1 MAETIEKK
9 LRLADLYDHYGKL
22 LTPKQ
27 QEILDQYCM
36 DDLSLA
42 EISENLEISRQA
54 VFDTV
59 RKVEKQF
66 EELEGNLNLLARH
79 QKRKELLDEAVALTD
94 QLKDRIPA
102 AVQNELTRIRGL
114 ITEVLE

>member
-1 MAETIEKK
+1 MAETMEKK
-9 LRLADLYDHYGKL
+9 LRLGDLYDHYGKL

-59 RKVEKQF
+59 RKAERQF

-79 QKRKELLDEAVALTD
+79 QKRKTLLDEALKLTNRLMD
-94 QLKDRIPA
+94 EIPG
-102 AVQNELTRIRGL
+102 NNPELTRLIDI

>member
-1 MAETIEKK
+1 MAETMEKK
-9 LRLADLYDHYGKL
+9 LRLGDLYDHYGKL

-59 RKVEKQF
+59 RKAERQF
-66 EELEGNLNLLARH
+66 EELEGILNLLARH
-79 QKRKELLDEAVALTD
+79 QKRKNLLDEALKLTNRLMD
-94 QLKDRIPA
+94 EIPD
-102 AVQNELTRIRGL
+102 NKPELTRLIDI

>member
-1 MAETIEKK
+1 MAETMEKK
-9 LRLADLYDHYGKL
+9 LRLGDLYDHYGKL
-22 LTPKQ
+22 LTQKQ

-42 EISENLEISRQA
+42 EISENLAISRQA

-59 RKVEKQF
+59 RKAEKQF

-79 QKRKELLDEAVALTD
+79 QKRKKLLDEALALTD
-94 QLKDRIPA
+94 R
-102 AVQNELTRIRGL
+102 LTENHPSEQSNLMRLRDL

>member
-1 MAETIEKK
+1 MAETMEKK
-9 LRLADLYDHYGKL
+9 LRLGDLYDHYGKL

-59 RKVEKQF
+59 RKAERQF

-79 QKRKELLDEAVALTD
+79 QKRKNLLDEALKLTTRLMD
-94 QLKDRIPA
+94 EIPG
-102 AVQNELTRIRGL
+102 NKSELTRLIDI

>member
-1 MAETIEKK
+1 M
-9 LRLADLYDHYGKL
+9 RLGDLYDHYGRL

-27 QEILDQYCM
+27 QAILDQYCL

-59 RKVEKQF
+59 RKVEKQL
-66 EELEGNLNLLARH
+66 EELENSLNLLARYE
-79 QKRKELLDEAVALTD
+79 KRKKLLNEALGLTNRLTD
-94 QLKDRIPA
+94 EKP
-102 AVQNELTRIRGL
+102 VQAKVLHRLRDL
-114 ITEVLE
+114 ITEALE

>member
-1 MAETIEKK
+1 MAETMEKK
-9 LRLADLYDHYGKL
+9 LRLGDLYDHYGNL
-22 LTPKQ
+22 LTSKQ
-27 QEILDQYCM
+27 QEILNQYCM

-42 EISENLEISRQA
+42 EISENLAISRQA

-66 EELEGNLNLLARH
+66 EELEGNLNLLAKYQR
-79 QKRKELLDEAVALTD
+79 RKILLDEALALALRLAD
-94 QLKDRIPA
+94 EAPA
-102 AVQNELTRIRGL
+102 KSREMARLRDL

>member
-1 MAETIEKK
+1 MAETMEKK
-9 LRLADLYDHYGKL
+9 LRLGDLYDHYGKL

-59 RKVEKQF
+59 RKAERQF

-79 QKRKELLDEAVALTD
+79 QKRKNLLDEALKLTNRLMD
-94 QLKDRIPA
+94 EIPGKKP
-102 AVQNELTRIRGL
+102 ELNRLIDI